1 MKKIL
6 FLFLLSLLTMTVAA
20 QKFSWPPKSYPLS
33 VPFIVSDEVK
43 YYWGVDAIVCVGFQS
58 YIRRGRFGCNCSVCC
73 NISCSMEIVRCDTPC
88 TAVH

>member
-43 YYWGVDAIVCVGFQS
+43 YYWGVDAIAVS
-58 YIRRGRFGCNCSVCC
+58 Y
-73 NISCSMEIVRCDTPC
+73 THLTLP
-88 TAVH
+88 TKA

>member
-33 VPFIVSDEVK
+33 VPFIVSDEVSTI
-43 YYWGVDAIVCVGFQS
+43 G
-58 YIRRGRFGCNCSVCC
+58 
-73 NISCSMEIVRCDTPC
+73 M
-88 TAVH
+88 